1 MIKIRKYKNCKF
13 ITDKIDSIT
22 KLKEDDAIICQ
33 SDCVTIIEI
42 SFFKYKIHLI
52 LTSKGYGRTHKP
64 KLNGQ

>member
-13 ITDKIDSIT
+13 STDKIDSIT

-52 LTSKGYGRTHKP
+52 LTSKG
-64 KLNGQ
+64 